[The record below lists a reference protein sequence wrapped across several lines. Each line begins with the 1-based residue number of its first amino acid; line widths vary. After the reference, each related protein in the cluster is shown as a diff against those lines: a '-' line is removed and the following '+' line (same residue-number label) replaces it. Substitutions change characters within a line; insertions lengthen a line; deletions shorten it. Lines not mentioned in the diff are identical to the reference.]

1 MFFWKNHRHSQMDL
15 RDELI
20 RLGSPVMIVQVRSLT
35 ITRHNQGRVDSGAEH
50 AVCPLLAQ

>member
-1 MFFWKNHRHSQMDL
+1 MFFWKNHRHSRMDL

-35 ITRHNQGRVDSGAEH
+35 ITRHNQEG
-50 AVCPLLAQ
+50 